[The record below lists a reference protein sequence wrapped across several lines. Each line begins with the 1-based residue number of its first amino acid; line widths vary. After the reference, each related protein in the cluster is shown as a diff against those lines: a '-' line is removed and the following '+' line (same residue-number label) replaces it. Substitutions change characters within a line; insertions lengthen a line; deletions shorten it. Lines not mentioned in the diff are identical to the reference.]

1 MVLGTWFSVA
11 HGNESS
17 GFGLNTWFQEKLED
31 EVIRENN
38 TSMEKLEDEVTN
50 GYGVVTMRHMKE
62 KKLNGAK
69 KLFACKRTY
78 GCKT

>member
-1 MVLGTWFSVA
+1 
-11 HGNESS
+11 
-17 GFGLNTWFQEKLED
+17 
-31 EVIRENN
+31 
-38 TSMEKLEDEVTN
+38 MEKLEDEVTN
-50 GYGVVTMRHMKE
+50 GDGVVTMRHMKE